1 MGGTSLNPKRLFN
14 LLKQTF
20 TEWSED
26 KAPMFAAAL
35 AYYTIFSL
43 APLLVIIVGIL
54 GIIYGQS
61 DAKGQIIDQIGGLT
75 SPNVAET
82 IKGVLDAQAESGGG
96 VLATVLGTITLL
108 VGATGVFA
116 QLQTALNTIWEVKPN
131 PDKGGVLHLL
141 MVRLLSLGMVL
152 VIAFL
157 LLVSLLLSTALEVVG
172 AYFTDV
178 LPGADFIWQIV
189 NIVVSFGVITLLFAL
204 IFKYLPD
211 VKISWGD
218 VWIGAAV
225 TSLLFVIGKFLI
237 SWYLSR
243 GGVAS
248 TYGAAGS
255 LVILL
260 LWIYYSAQILF
271 FGAEFTQVYAKEEG
285 SRIVPSKDAVR
296 AEM

>member
-1 MGGTSLNPKRLFN
+1 MNPSKLFS

-20 TEWSED
+20 SEWSED
-26 KAPMFAAAL
+26 KAPVFAAAL
-35 AYYTIFSL
+35 AYYTVFSL
-43 APLLVIIVGIL
+43 APLLVIIIGIL
-54 GIIYGQS
+54 GIIYGQGNAQ
-61 DAKGQIIDQIGGLT
+61 DQIISQIQSLT
-75 SPNVAET
+75 SENVATT
-82 IKGVLDAQAESGGG
+82 IKGILDAQADSGGG

-116 QLQTALNTIWEVKPN
+116 QLQNALNTIWEVKPD
-131 PDKGGVLHLL
+131 PDKGGVMHLI

-152 VIAFL
+152 AIAFL
-157 LLVSLLLSTALEVVG
+157 LLVSLLLSTALSVLG
-172 AYFTDV
+172 NYFADV
-178 LPGADFIWQIV
+178 LPGAEFIWQIV
-189 NIVVSFGVITLLFAL
+189 NVLVSFAVVTLLFAL

-211 VKISWGD
+211 VKVAWSD
-218 VWIGAAV
+218 VWVGAAV

-255 LVILL
+255 LVVLL
-260 LWIYYSAQILF
+260 LWVYYSAQILF

-296 AEM
+296 ADM

>member
-1 MGGTSLNPKRLFN
+1 MNPSKLFS

-20 TEWSED
+20 SEWSED
-26 KAPMFAAAL
+26 KAPVFAAAL
-35 AYYTIFSL
+35 AYYTVFSL
-43 APLLVIIVGIL
+43 APLLVIIIGIL
-54 GIIYGQS
+54 GIIYGQGNAQ
-61 DAKGQIIDQIGGLT
+61 DQIISQIQSLT
-75 SPNVAET
+75 SENVATT
-82 IKGVLDAQAESGGG
+82 IQGILNAQADSGGG

-116 QLQTALNTIWEVKPN
+116 QLQNALNTIWEVKPD
-131 PDKGGVLHLL
+131 PDKGGVMHLL
-141 MVRLLSLGMVL
+141 LVRLLSLGMVL
-152 VIAFL
+152 AIAFL
-157 LLVSLLLSTALEVVG
+157 LLVSLLLSTALSVLG
-172 AYFTDV
+172 NYFADV
-178 LPGADFIWQIV
+178 LPGAEFIWQIV
-189 NIVVSFGVITLLFAL
+189 NVLVSFAIITLLFAL

-211 VKISWGD
+211 VKIAWGD
-218 VWIGAAV
+218 VWVGAAV

-248 TYGAAGS
+248 AYGAAGS
-255 LVILL
+255 LVVLL
-260 LWIYYSAQILF
+260 LWVYYSAQILF

>member
-1 MGGTSLNPKRLFN
+1 MNPKTLFN

-20 TEWSED
+20 TEWSDD

-54 GIIYGQS
+54 GIYYGQS
-61 DAKGQIIDQIGGLT
+61 DAKGQIISQIGDLT
-75 SPNVAET
+75 SPSVATT
-82 IKGVLDAQAESGGG
+82 IQGVLNAQAESGGG

-116 QLQTALNTIWEVKPN
+116 QLQTALNTIWEVKPK
-131 PDKGGVLHLL
+131 PKGGVMHLIV
-141 MVRLLSLGMVL
+141 VRLLSLGMVL

-157 LLVSLLLSTALEVVG
+157 LLVSLLLSTALEFVG
-172 AYFTDV
+172 AYFTDL
-178 LPGADFIWQIV
+178 LPGAAFIWQIANV
-189 NIVVSFGVITLLFAL
+189 LVSFGVITLLFAL

-211 VKISWGD
+211 AEIAWGD
-218 VWIGAAV
+218 VWTGAAV

-255 LVILL
+255 LVVLL

>member
-1 MGGTSLNPKRLFN
+1 MNPSKLFN

-20 TEWSED
+20 SEWSAD
-26 KAPMFAAAL
+26 KAPVFAAAL
-35 AYYTIFSL
+35 AYYTVFSL
-43 APLLVIIVGIL
+43 APLLVIVIGVL

-61 DAKGQIIDQIGGLT
+61 DAQGQIIKQIGELT
-75 SPNVAET
+75 SPDVATT
-82 IKGVLDAQAESGGG
+82 IQGILNAQAASGGG

-116 QLQTALNTIWEVKPN
+116 QLQNALNTIWEVKPN
-131 PDKGGVLHLL
+131 PDKGGVMHLI

-152 VIAFL
+152 AIAFL
-157 LLVSLLLSTALEVVG
+157 LLVSLLLSTALSVLG
-172 AYFTDV
+172 NYFTDV
-178 LPGADFIWQIV
+178 LPGAEFIWQIV
-189 NIVVSFGVITLLFAL
+189 NVLVSFAIITLLFAL

-211 VKISWGD
+211 AKVAWGD
-218 VWIGAAV
+218 VWVGAAV
-225 TSLLFVIGKFLI
+225 TSLLFVVGKFLI

-255 LVILL
+255 LVVLL
-260 LWIYYSAQILF
+260 LWVYYSAQILF

>member
-1 MGGTSLNPKRLFN
+1 MNPKKLFS

-20 TEWSED
+20 SEWSED
-26 KAPMFAAAL
+26 KAPVFAAAL
-35 AYYTIFSL
+35 AYYTVFSL
-43 APLLVIIVGIL
+43 APLLVIIIGVL

-61 DAKGQIIDQIGGLT
+61 DAQDQIIKQIGELT
-75 SPNVAET
+75 SPGVAET
-82 IKGVLDAQAESGGG
+82 IGGVLDAQADSGGG

-116 QLQTALNTIWEVKPN
+116 QLQNALNTIWEVKPD
-131 PDKGGVLHLL
+131 PDKGGVMHLIL
-141 MVRLLSLGMVL
+141 VRLLSLGMVL
-152 VIAFL
+152 AIAFL
-157 LLVSLLLSTALEVVG
+157 LLVSLLLSTALSVLG
-172 AYFTDV
+172 NYFSDV
-178 LPGADFIWQIV
+178 LPGAEFIWQIV
-189 NIVVSFGVITLLFAL
+189 NVLVSFAIITLLFAL

-211 VKISWGD
+211 VKIAWGD
-218 VWIGAAV
+218 VWVGAAV
-225 TSLLFVIGKFLI
+225 TSLLFVVGKFLI

-255 LVILL
+255 LVVLL
-260 LWIYYSAQILF
+260 LWVYYSAQILF

>member
-1 MGGTSLNPKRLFN
+1 MNPKKLFS

-20 TEWSED
+20 SEWSED
-26 KAPMFAAAL
+26 KAPVFAAAL
-35 AYYTIFSL
+35 AYYTVFSL
-43 APLLVIIVGIL
+43 APLLVIIIGVL

-61 DAKGQIIDQIGGLT
+61 DAQDQIIKQIGELT
-75 SPNVAET
+75 SPGVAET
-82 IKGVLDAQAESGGG
+82 IGGVLDAQADSGGG

-116 QLQTALNTIWEVKPN
+116 QLQNALNTIWEVKPD
-131 PDKGGVLHLL
+131 PDKGGVMHLIL
-141 MVRLLSLGMVL
+141 VRLLSLGMVL
-152 VIAFL
+152 AIAFL
-157 LLVSLLLSTALEVVG
+157 LLVSLLLSTALSVLG
-172 AYFTDV
+172 NYFSDV
-178 LPGADFIWQIV
+178 LPGAEFVWQIV
-189 NIVVSFGVITLLFAL
+189 NVLVSFGVITLLFAL

-211 VKISWGD
+211 VKIAWGD
-218 VWIGAAV
+218 VWVGAAV
-225 TSLLFVIGKFLI
+225 TSLLFVVGKFLI

-255 LVILL
+255 LVVLL
-260 LWIYYSAQILF
+260 LWVYYSAQILF